1 MRNNALHYYQQRKLL
16 RLLTVIVTVLAALGF
31 GASNVRAIFPE
42 YLRNGRTYDQERSYI
57 QWNGSVAYVNLY
69 HKDNTTLPA
78 SEGSVY
84 CGNGCTEQVTRIQDG
99 SSISGNFTYL
109 QTFNV
114 QVAYSGD
121 RNVGSAII
129 RACGQVIRN
138 EDLYIPN
145 QGTPGFNNLP
155 SPAWNVPTA
164 GDCAWSITAS
174 GGYVDV
180 RAVTTTYRT
189 TPAPTVDLKVNNTNG
204 PLHLNAPGS
213 YTLSWSSTN
222 AASCTASGSWNGSQ
236 STAGSQAVNTVPA
249 GVYTY
254 NISCSNPAGTATDS
268 VTVNVYRLPTVDVKV
283 NNQNGPLTFTELA
296 SYTVTWSSTNASS
309 CQAEGNL
316 PGPINV
322 NGSKIISGVVQ
333 GDYVYSV
340 RCTSPTGSQM
350 IDTVQVRVNPSPPTV
365 DLKIDNRDG
374 SITLVSPASFIL
386 SWTSQNATTCS
397 ATSTD
402 GVWMGSQVANG
413 SKALNNIGVG
423 VRTYSITCTNVSG
436 SATDS
441 VTANILAPLTG
452 TISVL
457 YSKLLLFGPALGTPA
472 QVVNGSVSGGEA
484 PYQVVVVVRSPYG
497 VQTTYYR
504 NGAAWTLDSVI
515 SGDPNLGV
523 SEKGTWS
530 AQAEIRDA
538 GGRLFQTNSVTWEVS
553 WYPVHGRP

>member
-1 MRNNALHYYQQRKLL
+1 MKWKGMAIQKKRKWLRRLTIFAFVLVAL
-16 RLLTVIVTVLAALGF
+16 AF

-42 YLRNGRTYDQERSYI
+42 YLKNGRTYDQERNYI
-57 QWNGSVAYVNLY
+57 QWNGSVAYINLY
-69 HKDNTTLPA
+69 HRDNTTLPA
-78 SEGSVY
+78 SEGGTY

-121 RNVGSAII
+121 SNVGSAIV

-164 GDCAWSITAS
+164 GDCTWSITAS
-174 GGYVDV
+174 GGYVDL

-189 TPAPTVDLKVNNTNG
+189 TPAPTVDLKVNNSNG
-204 PLHLNAPGS
+204 PLNLNAPGS

-222 AASCTASGSWNGSQ
+222 AASCTASGSWSGSQ
-236 STAGSQAVNTVPA
+236 STAGSQAINTVPA

-254 NISCSNPAGTATDS
+254 SISCSNPAGTATDS
-268 VTVNVYRLPTVDVKV
+268 VTVNVYGLPTIDVKV
-283 NNQNGPLTFTELA
+283 NNQNGPLTFTEPA

-316 PGPINV
+316 TGPIGV
-322 NGSKIISGVVQ
+322 SGSSPFSGVLQ
-333 GDYVYSV
+333 GDYTYTV
-340 RCTSPTGSQM
+340 RCTSPTGSQVV
-350 IDTVQVRVNPSPPTV
+350 DTVQVRVNPSPPMV

-374 SITLVSPASFIL
+374 SVTLVSPASFTL
-386 SWTSQNATTCS
+386 SWTSQNAAACS

-402 GVWMGSQVANG
+402 GTWSGSRVANG
-413 SKALNNIGVG
+413 SKGLTNIGVG

-441 VTANILAPLTG
+441 VTANVIAPLTG
-452 TISVL
+452 TISIL
-457 YSKLLLFGPALGTPA
+457 YSKLLLFGPAMGTPA

-484 PYQVVVVVRSPYG
+484 PYQTTVVVRSPYG
-497 VQTTYYR
+497 VQTTFR
-504 NGAAWTLDSVI
+504 FNGAIWSLDSVV

-523 SEKGTWS
+523 SEKGTWT
-530 AQAEIRDA
+530 ARAEIRDA